1 MDPPAF
7 RVYLNPPLHTFPSN
21 VGTGG
26 VNPGHGKRCQEGLYI
41 KQCGTCSAPAL
52 KQCLGN
58 PQKCIPLG
66 GELLLGTINSLQVK
80 NLEMYET

>member
-1 MDPPAF
+1 M
-7 RVYLNPPLHTFPSN
+7 
-21 VGTGG
+21 G
-26 VNPGHGKRCQEGLYI
+26 
-41 KQCGTCSAPAL
+41 GTCSAPAL

-80 NLEMYET
+80 NLKMYETWGDQLIYCSNLDKMRQNQMYKI